1 MDTGG
6 STVFADSSSAKV
18 LWRGIL
24 ALLALALTLALA
36 ASAGAAWS
44 PPSYLT
50 PQFIPATLPAEVE
63 MDADG
68 DSYFTYALGTGQVQ
82 AKKYS
87 AARTPVWTKNLI
99 PPPTNPEQEPGE
111 AEMSSVGV
119 NSAGD
124 SAYAWLTSNNAGTRS
139 IVQARTLSRT
149 GVLGPVRTLADIGQ
163 SQGEHEQPAV
173 AVDDNGNAVIAYS
186 REALTVEQ
194 GEVQAR
200 TLSTTGVLGPAQLI
214 SSSETNALA
223 EFVQL
228 GIRPNGDAVFVWQ
241 YSRGVNVE
249 GLIQSRTR
257 RAATGTLTPIRNI
270 SPIEATFPEFAM
282 SDDGDAIVAW
292 LYPDPFAGGMTVQV
306 RRMPATG
313 PLGGTKTMS
322 PRGGLAME
330 ADVALNDAGAAAAI
344 WSLKDPVTGASTM
357 RGRTLSATDQLGKSL
372 GLSASA
378 PEAPSDPEVGIS
390 SAGRIVFGWLFNAPT
405 ADRVQSR
412 TLTPTGT
419 LTPVKNVGSAL
430 KIGSGG
436 PGVSLGP
443 AFAVAPS
450 GQAAATW
457 PDQEVSRLGLA
468 FGP

>member
-1 MDTGG
+1 V
-6 STVFADSSSAKV
+6 SARSSHAKV
-18 LWRGIL
+18 MFPALLAAL
-24 ALLALALTLALA
+24 ALLLVLPAV
-36 ASAGAAWS
+36 AGAVWS
-44 PPSYLT
+44 SPSYLT

-68 DSYFTYALGTGQVQ
+68 DSYFAYALGDGRVL
-82 AKKYS
+82 ARKYT
-87 AARTPVWTKNLI
+87 AARTVSWTKNLI

-111 AEMSSVGV
+111 AEMPSVGV
-119 NSAGD
+119 NPAGD

-173 AVDDNGNAVIAYS
+173 AVDDNGNAIVAYS
-186 REALTVEQ
+186 RESLTLEQ

-200 TLSTTGVLGPAQLI
+200 TLSTTGVLGSAQLI
-214 SSSETNALA
+214 SANESNALA
-223 EFVQL
+223 EFVSV
-228 GIRPNGDAVFVWQ
+228 GARPNGDAVFVWQ
-241 YSRGVNVE
+241 YQRGQNLE
-249 GLIQSRTR
+249 GQIQTRTR
-257 RAATGTLTPIRNI
+257 RASTGTLTSIRTL
-270 SPIEATFPEFAM
+270 SPLEATFPTFAM
-282 SDDGDAIVAW
+282 APDGDAIVGW
-292 LYPDPFAGGMTVQV
+292 LAADPFAGGMMVQV

-313 PLGGTKTMS
+313 TLGGTKTLS

-344 WSLKDPVTGASTM
+344 WSQKDPTTGATSM
-357 RGRTLSATDQLGKSL
+357 RGRTLSATDQLGPSK
-372 GLSASA
+372 GLSASS
-378 PEAPSDPEVGIS
+378 PEAPGDPQVGIS
-390 SAGRIVFGWLFNAPT
+390 SAGRVVFSWLFNTPT
-405 ADRVQSR
+405 ADRIQSR

-419 LTPVKNVGSAL
+419 LSPTKNVASAL

-436 PGVSLGP
+436 PGTGLGQ
-443 AFAVAPS
+443 ALAVAPS

-457 PDQEVSRLGLA
+457 PDQEVNRLGLA